1 MGSLRR
7 ARARPRRRPLTTRAA
22 SGRHRAWRVLERRAT
37 PAVLHG
43 EVPDPLGARLACV
56 CISLAQAVVIG
67 SAQPAS
73 DFDGERLA
81 AAGADLVRRR
91 SGGGAVLVAPGL
103 QVWLDLFVPNDD
115 PLAQSDVGKS
125 FHWLGDAFA
134 AAIASVLGTSVAQAG
149 VEVNRGPRQSTP
161 WSRTLCYAGLGAG
174 EVTVAGRKVVGMS
187 QRRER
192 SGAWIHS
199 MALLTDRAGDL
210 ADLLAG
216 PAERRSAARA
226 GLERAGLPDAEH
238 LVDPLAEEI
247 LGRLP

>member
-1 MGSLRR
+1 
-7 ARARPRRRPLTTRAA
+7 
-22 SGRHRAWRVLERRAT
+22 
-37 PAVLHG
+37 
-43 EVPDPLGARLACV
+43 
-56 CISLAQAVVIG
+56 VIG

-103 QVWLDLFVPNDD
+103 QVWLDVFVPDDD

-134 AAIASVLGTSVAQAG
+134 AAIASVLGTSAAQAG

-161 WSRTLCYAGLGAG
+161 WSPTLCYAGLGAG

-210 ADLLAG
+210 TDLLAG

>member
-1 MGSLRR
+1 M
-7 ARARPRRRPLTTRAA
+7 
-22 SGRHRAWRVLERRAT
+22 
-37 PAVLHG
+37 
-43 EVPDPLGARLACV
+43 PDPLGARLACV
-56 CISLAQAVVIG
+56 CIPLGQAVVIG

-103 QVWLDLFVPNDD
+103 QVWLDVFVPNDD

-134 AAIASVLGTSVAQAG
+134 AAIASVLGTSAAQVG

-161 WSRTLCYAGLGAG
+161 WSPTLCYAGLGAG

>member
-1 MGSLRR
+1 
-7 ARARPRRRPLTTRAA
+7 
-22 SGRHRAWRVLERRAT
+22 
-37 PAVLHG
+37 
-43 EVPDPLGARLACV
+43 VPDPLGARLACV

-103 QVWLDLFVPNDD
+103 QVWLDVFVPNDD

-134 AAIASVLGTSVAQAG
+134 AAIASVLGTSVARAG

-216 PAERRSAARA
+216 PVERRSAARA

>member
-7 ARARPRRRPLTTRAA
+7 ARARPRRRPLSTRVA
-22 SGRHRAWRVLERRAT
+22 SGRPRAWRVLERHDR

-43 EVPDPLGARLACV
+43 NLPDPLGARLACV
-56 CISLAQAVVIG
+56 CVSLGQAVVIG

-81 AAGADLVRRR
+81 AAGIDLVRRR
-91 SGGGAVLVAPGL
+91 SGGGAVLVAPGR
-103 QVWLDLFVPNDD
+103 QVWLDVFVPNEDV
-115 PLAQSDVGKS
+115 LAESDVGKS
-125 FHWLGDAFA
+125 FHWLGDVFA
-134 AAIASVLGTSVAQAG
+134 EAIATVLGTFAADARI
-149 VEVNRGPRQSTP
+149 EVNRGPVQATP
-161 WSRTLCYAGLGAG
+161 WSTSLCYAGLGAG

-199 MALLTDRAGDL
+199 MALLNDRSGDL

-216 PAERRSAARA
+216 GAERRADARA
-226 GLERAGLPDAEH
+226 GLSRAGLANAEY
-238 LVDPLAEEI
+238 LAEPLTEEI

>member
-7 ARARPRRRPLTTRAA
+7 ARARPRRRPLSTRVA
-22 SGRHRAWRVLERRAT
+22 SGRPRAWRVLERHDR

-43 EVPDPLGARLACV
+43 NLPDPLGARLACV
-56 CISLAQAVVIG
+56 CVSLGQAVVIG

-81 AAGADLVRRR
+81 AAGIDLVRLR
-91 SGGGAVLVAPGL
+91 SGGGAVLVAPGR
-103 QVWLDLFVPNDD
+103 QVGLDGFVPNEDV
-115 PLAQSDVGKS
+115 LAESDVGKS
-125 FHWLGDAFA
+125 FHWLGDVFA
-134 AAIASVLGTSVAQAG
+134 EAIATVLGTFAADARI
-149 VEVNRGPRQSTP
+149 EVNRGPVQATP
-161 WSRTLCYAGLGAG
+161 WSTSLCYAGLGAG

-199 MALLTDRAGDL
+199 MALLSHRTGDL

-216 PAERRSAARA
+216 SAERRSAARA
-226 GLERAGLPDAEH
+226 ALENAGLRDAEH
-238 LVDPLAEEI
+238 LVDPLTEAL